1 LASHAHL
8 NLEVVMKHLPDAS
21 RRRFLV
27 GGAAA
32 GAGVL
37 LAACTSNA
45 ESTNNNGQSGQTK
58 VNGGNNSAPGKTV
71 TIGFSAP
78 AADHGWIRAITDNA
92 KKQAGLYSD
101 VKLTQV
107 DAGKDAPAQIAALQT
122 LIQQKPDAIVLLP
135 QDGAQLT
142 ATGRAATA
150 AGIVVVNLDREFSDP
165 GAARTL
171 IKGDNYGMGLAAGIY
186 IGTKLKG
193 KTGAVIAEVA
203 GIDNLPLTQD
213 RSRGFRDGLAQF
225 GLSVTN
231 RVAAQFTVQSGQN
244 VTANLLQAAP
254 KLDALWNHDDDQG
267 VGVLAAIKQA
277 GRSEF
282 FMVGGAGSLDA
293 MEHIKSG
300 DTPLQATV
308 TYPPTMASSA
318 IALARLIAQG
328 KGMDDLVELQVPKE
342 IVLASETIT
351 KDNVDKYMPLGFRS

>member
-1 LASHAHL
+1 MSQ
-8 NLEVVMKHLPDAS
+8 EVS
-21 RRRFLV
+21 RRRLLV
-27 GGAAA
+27 GGATISA
-32 GAGVL
+32 GAL
-37 LAACTSNA
+37 LAACTSNNEA
-45 ESTNNNGQSGQTK
+45 SGQSDSGQTK
-58 VNGGNNSAPGKTV
+58 VNSGDNAAPGKAV

-92 KKQAGLYSD
+92 KKQAAAYSD
-101 VKLTQV
+101 VKLIQV
-107 DAGKDAPAQIAALQT
+107 DAGKDAPAQVAALQT

-142 ATGRAATA
+142 ATGKAAMD
-150 AGIVVVNLDREFSDP
+150 AGIQVVNLDREFSD
-165 GAARTL
+165 AAASRLL
-171 IKGDNYGMGLAAGIY
+171 IKGDNYGMGLAAGHY

-193 KTGAVIAEVA
+193 KSNPVIAEVA

-213 RSRGFRDGLAQF
+213 RSRGFRDALKIYGLKV
-225 GLSVTN
+225 SN
-231 RVAAQFTVQSGQN
+231 RVAAQFTVQSGQD

-254 KLDALWNHDDDQG
+254 RIDALWNHDDDQG

-293 MEHIKSG
+293 MEHIKAG
-300 DTPLQATV
+300 NTPLEATV

-318 IALARLIAQG
+318 MSLARLIAQG
-328 KGMDDLVELQVPKE
+328 KGMSDLVELQVPKE

-351 KDNVDKYMPLGFRS
+351 KANVDKYLPLGFRS